1 MDTDLIPQFYQPET
15 MEQVVASFDE
25 QLAGVLLGDDDFSYP
40 LSVDS
45 NTFYPQWDI
54 GSDLLL
60 DQIITPPCYA
70 SAINDDDN
78 NNSNNN
84 ESVETLIGSGVVE
97 EPRWLKKRKDES
109 AEKQAASSGGRPR
122 RKRQATQVYDHIL
135 AERKRREVLSH
146 MFISLS
152 SMVPGLKKMD
162 KTTIL
167 GGAIKHM
174 KQLQEKVNQLEV
186 AAAELNTTKSMVVVK
201 KYKLPSTN
209 DDNDNDDD
217 DENGSSSTLVDSISA
232 SCGSGNGGFSGNDGS
247 DNNNGEN
254 LINKNSLLEIEVK
267 ISDNTLLLKVYCE
280 KRKDIISE
288 LIAVVDKHELSITNC
303 GVIPFGN
310 LTLDITI
317 VAKMKEGFN
326 NNVKG
331 FVRSLRSAL
340 ESTSPQRQASEIQ
353 NEDCDA

>member
-1 MDTDLIPQFYQPET
+1 

-60 DQIITPPCYA
+60 DQIITPPC
-70 SAINDDDN
+70 
-78 NNSNNN
+78 
-84 ESVETLIGSGVVE
+84 SGVVE

-186 AAAELNTTKSMVVVK
+186 AAAELNTT
-201 KYKLPSTN
+201 N
-209 DDNDNDDD
+209 
-217 DENGSSSTLVDSISA
+217 ISA